1 MTLDL
6 PVAEIMSL
14 INQLE
19 SNTCAVPA
27 SESLH
32 VTPRAAADARSEGI
46 ELKRVGNLPAANQKF
61 IEMFRLQDSI
71 CSDALWSWAK
81 VMLLAKD
88 FEHAQLLM
96 HMEFANN
103 NRGIV
108 GFNPFEWMNL
118 HLNLP
123 ELDVNYLFDGSK
135 PGYELYNVSYF
146 DDPQQLVDRILEYG
160 GNDDYWRRNYTWS
173 AEDYAEFIRYYSPLA
188 ILALDDKPYLWT
200 DDPEEEIREFYDKIY
215 AGMIDGDEDTR
226 QNEEPKVDGP
236 ASAGSSEGIVASPRL
251 VDQIEKCFYFNARC
265 IGNCVF
271 IGLVNDQD
279 QWYPEQFCDFL
290 FRSAGMLSED
300 LAKLLET
307 AGGQKA
313 RWLYPDDFWQV
324 FQQEPSQDYNQ
335 YIVDVGKSAFF
346 KEAGRIGAYD
356 RYPGAYL
363 RTTDMAINRCLTLL
377 RVAMEENAEDVTSLL
392 LDDMGYMLGIASH
405 YLLIQL
411 FLRRMHRTNDSVFI
425 PDKYLDPDDS
435 ANRTT
440 LRLYDQDINE
450 ATRMVYVP
458 DQLHAMWIQDDM
470 GAIAT
475 GHVEFM
481 GMQGTILRVT
491 DQQVPKYFD
500 TIAKNFVKGIAY

>member
-1 MTLDL
+1 MVLDL
-6 PVAEIMSL
+6 PVAEIKSL

-19 SNTCAVPA
+19 SDTCAVPP
-27 SESLH
+27 SKSLH

-46 ELKRVGNLPAANQKF
+46 DLKRAGDLPAANQKF
-61 IEMFRLQDSI
+61 TEMFHLQDSI

-81 VMLLAKD
+81 VLLLAKD

-96 HMEFANN
+96 HLEFANN

-108 GFNPFEWMNL
+108 RFNPFEWMNL

-146 DDPQQLVDRILEYG
+146 DDPRQLVDRILEYG
-160 GNDDYWRRNYTWS
+160 GNDDYWRRNYTWT
-173 AEDYAEFIRYYSPLA
+173 AEDYAEFIRHFSPLA

-200 DDPEEEIREFYDKIY
+200 TSPEEEIREFYEKIY
-215 AGMIDGDEDTR
+215 AGMIDGSEGSH
-226 QNEEPKVDGP
+226 QNEGFEADELATSDSRDSV
-236 ASAGSSEGIVASPRL
+236 VASSRL
-251 VDQIEKCFYFNARC
+251 VGQIEKCFYYNARC

-271 IGLVNDQD
+271 MGLINDQD
-279 QWYPEQFCDFL
+279 HWYPEQFCDFL
-290 FRSAGMLSED
+290 FSSAGMLSED

-313 RWLYPDDFWQV
+313 RWIYPDDFWQM
-324 FQQEPSQDYNQ
+324 FQQEPSKDYNQ

-363 RTTDMAINRCLTLL
+363 RTTEMAINRCLTLL
-377 RVAMEENAEDVTSLL
+377 KVAMEENAEDVISLL

-405 YLLIQL
+405 YTLIQV
-411 FLRRMHRTNDSVFI
+411 FLRRMHRPDDFVFI
-425 PDKYLDPDDS
+425 PNKYLDPDDN

-440 LRLYDQDINE
+440 LRFYDQDINE
-450 ATRMVYVP
+450 AAKMVYVP
-458 DQLHAMWIQDDM
+458 EQLRAMWIQDDM
-470 GAIAT
+470 GTIAT
-475 GHVEFM
+475 GPVEYM
-481 GMQGTILRVT
+481 GMRGTILRVA
-491 DQQVPKYFD
+491 DQRVPKYFD